1 MNAVEMLRALL
12 ARRFAPQ
19 GLDVLQAAEIERN
32 LLRLIEKEQLYLEP
46 NLMLKEVAERLG
58 VPPRFVSNVVS
69 KRHGENFPG
78 FINRMRVEVAVKALR
93 APERVQLNKVMF
105 QSGFM
110 TESAFQREFKRCC
123 GVTPQQY
130 RRKFLEDQVG
140 G

>member
-1 MNAVEMLRALL
+1 MKVTERLRGLL

-19 GLDVLQAAEIERN
+19 GLDELQAAEIEQK
-32 LLRLIEKEQLYLEP
+32 LVRLIHEEQLYLEP
-46 NLMLKEVAERLG
+46 NLMLKEVADRLG
-58 VPPRFVSNVVS
+58 VPPRFVSHVIS

-78 FINRMRVEVAVKALR
+78 FINRMRVEVAVKVLR
-93 APERVQLNKVMF
+93 APERVQLNRLMF

-123 GVTPQQY
+123 GITPQEY